1 MCKRDKCLK
10 CYRFNKSNNILI
22 NDGDFFISNYVQ
34 GFLNDYFKVR
44 DLTNYFLKMDINQIV
59 KEKNPMGV
67 VKFDN
72 NKLESPPPKEE
83 KKRIFYFNSKKYRYY
98 CKLI

>member
-10 CYRFNKSNNILI
+10 CYRFNKSKDILI
-22 NDGDFFISNYVQ
+22 SSGDFFISNYVQ
-34 GFLNDYFKVR
+34 DFLHDYFKVS

-83 KKRIFYFNSKKYRYY
+83 KKRIFYFKSKKYRYY

>member
-1 MCKRDKCLK
+1 MI
-10 CYRFNKSNNILI
+10 NN
-22 NDGDFFISNYVQ
+22 GDFFISNYVQ
-34 GFLNDYFKVR
+34 DFLNDYFKVS

-83 KKRIFYFNSKKYRYY
+83 KRKNFLF
-98 CKLI
+98 

>member
-1 MCKRDKCLK
+1 MI
-10 CYRFNKSNNILI
+10 NN
-22 NDGDFFISNYVQ
+22 GDFFISNYVQ
-34 GFLNDYFKVR
+34 DFLNDYFKVS

-83 KKRIFYFNSKKYRYY
+83 KKRIFYFKSKKYRYY